1 MPLIIISGFPSSG
14 KTTRAKQLQEFFT
27 TKGKQVKL
35 ISENAAILKA
45 GFNKNIY
52 FADSQKE
59 KIVRSDLKSEA
70 VRLLNKDDVVILDAG
85 NYIKGY
91 RYELFCATK
100 ASRGTQCTLFCGIQK
115 DKAWNFNCQRIENDQ
130 INLAP
135 NENTNV
141 NNSHELYTKEIFDAL
156 CMRFEEPHGNC
167 RWDKPLFVVFPEDQL
182 DCEGIY
188 GALFD
193 SSPLP
198 PNMSTQNAP
207 ICATN
212 YLFDMDQITQQ
223 IVTDVMSSRKIG
235 ISGPVSVKN
244 SNIKVDLPNNVNAI
258 QLNRLRRQFLNY
270 SKMHSTSSTLD
281 KIPQLFVQ
289 FLNSNCKT

>member
-14 KTTRAKQLQEFFT
+14 KTTRAKQLQEFLT

-35 ISENAAILKA
+35 ISENAAIPKA
-45 GFNKNIY
+45 GFKKNVY
-52 FADSQKE
+52 YADSQKE

-70 VRLLNKDDVVILDAG
+70 IRLLNKDDVVILDAG

-100 ASRGTQCTLFCGIQK
+100 AARGTQCTLFCGIQK
-115 DKAWNFNCQRIENDQ
+115 DKAWEFNCQRTEEET
-130 INLAP
+130 NLNADDDSKL
-135 NENTNV
+135 
-141 NNSHELYTKEIFDAL
+141 NNSNIPYTREIFDAL

-182 DCEGIY
+182 DCDGIY
-188 GALFD
+188 SSLFD
-193 SSPLP
+193 SAPLP

-207 ICATN
+207 ISATN
-212 YLFDMDQITQQ
+212 YLFEMDQLTQQ
-223 IVTDVMSSRKIG
+223 IVADVMSSRKIG
-235 ISGPVSVKN
+235 ISGPVPVKG
-244 SNIKVDLPNNVNAI
+244 SNIKVDLPDNVNAI

-281 KIPQLFVQ
+281 KVPQLFVQ
-289 FLNSNCKT
+289 FLNSNCKI

>member
-1 MPLIIISGFPSSG
+1 MPLIIISGYPSSG
-14 KTTRAKQLQEFFT
+14 KTTRAKQLQEFFVA
-27 TKGKQVKL
+27 KGKQVKL
-35 ISENAAILKA
+35 ISENTAIPKA
-45 GFNKNIY
+45 GFKKNVY

-59 KIVRSDLKSEA
+59 KIVRSDMKSEA

-100 ASRGTQCTLFCGIQK
+100 SSRGTQCTLFCGIQK
-115 DKAWNFNCQRIENDQ
+115 DKAWDFNNQRTQDDETTVSDEDG
-130 INLAP
+130 NL
-135 NENTNV
+135 
-141 NNSHELYTKEIFDAL
+141 NNSNVPYTREIFDAL

-182 DCEGIY
+182 DFEGVY
-188 GALFD
+188 SALFD
-193 SSPLP
+193 SAPLP

-207 ICATN
+207 VSATN
-212 YLFDMDQITQQ
+212 YLFEMDQITQK
-223 IVTDVMSSRKIG
+223 IVADVMSSRKIG
-235 ISGPVSVKN
+235 ISGPVPVN
-244 SNIKVDLPNNVNAI
+244 GSNIKVDLPDNVNAI

-281 KIPQLFVQ
+281 KVPQLFVQ
-289 FLNSNCKT
+289 FLNSNC